1 MGGGWAPGAR
11 RPGLGR
17 TGPDWAGFGWGRA
30 TSRIE
35 THGTHNHQTEINRE
49 SKIETERDE
58 HATPNKEMRFG
69 MMQHP

>member
-58 HATPNKEMRFG
+58 HATPNKEMCFG
-69 MMQHP
+69 MMQPP